1 MTVAEL
7 IATLQRMPQ
16 HLPVA
21 VNDEGSG
28 IFHEEI
34 GFVFHHNSQ
43 EDMDN
48 ACVILCV
55 NET

>member
-16 HLPVA
+16 DLPVA

-28 IFHEEI
+28 FFHEEI
-34 GFVFHHNSQ
+34 GFVFHSHQ
-43 EDMDN
+43 DMDLP
-48 ACVILCV
+48 ACVIICV
-55 NET
+55 NEV